1 MSNTPS
7 ALDTLNVK
15 FRELLRQYEMISSR
29 DRIMLNCL
37 VVFLV
42 VVIGF
47 FLVIKPAFNAVEQAQ
62 LTLQGKQEL
71 LQWMKSNEHR
81 AKSITGSGSKS
92 KGRKPGQSLLALI
105 NQTSGRFQVSLKR
118 YEPEGSDKLR
128 VWVEDIPFNSLI
140 RWLNSLESSN
150 AVSVINISIDSQ
162 KESGIINA
170 KVVFKG

>member
-1 MSNTPS
+1 MSTAPS
-7 ALDTLNVK
+7 ALDALNVK
-15 FRELLRQYEMISSR
+15 VRELRRQYEMIAPR

-37 VVFLV
+37 
-42 VVIGF
+42 IA
-47 FLVIKPAFNAVEQAQ
+47 FLVIVVGYFLVMRPAFNAVDEAQ
-62 LTLQGKQEL
+62 LALKGKQEL

-81 AKSITGSGSKS
+81 VKSIAGSGSKA
-92 KGRKPGQSLLALI
+92 KGRRPGQSLLALI
-105 NQTSGRFQVSLKR
+105 NQTSGRFQVPLKR
-118 YEPEGSDKLR
+118 YEPEGTDKLR
-128 VWVEDIPFNSLI
+128 VWVEDIPFNSLV

>member
-1 MSNTPS
+1 MSGNPS

-15 FRELLRQYEMISSR
+15 MRELRRQYEMISPR
-29 DRIMLNCL
+29 DRIMLNGL
-37 VVFLV
+37 IVFLV
-42 VVIGF
+42 IIIGY
-47 FLVIKPAFNAVEQAQ
+47 FLVLRPAFNAVEEAQ
-62 LTLQGKQEL
+62 LSLKGKQEL

-81 AKSITGSGSKS
+81 AKNIAGSGKKA
-92 KGRKPGQSLLALI
+92 KGRRPGQSLLALI

-150 AVSVINISIDSQ
+150 AVNVINISIDSQ

>member
-7 ALDTLNVK
+7 ALNALNVK
-15 FRELLRQYEMISSR
+15 IHELRRQYEMISSR
-29 DRIMLNCL
+29 DRIMLNSL
-37 VVFLV
+37 IVFLAI
-42 VVIGF
+42 VIGY
-47 FLVIKPAFNAVEQAQ
+47 FLVLKPAFNAVDQAQ
-62 LTLQGKQEL
+62 LTLKGKQEL

-81 AKSITGSGSKS
+81 AKSITSSGNKS

>member
-7 ALDTLNVK
+7 ALDTLSVK
-15 FRELLRQYEMISSR
+15 IRELRRQYEMISSR

-37 VVFLV
+37 VVFLLV
-42 VVIGF
+42 VMGY
-47 FLVIKPAFNAVEQAQ
+47 FLVLRPAFNAVDQAQ
-62 LTLQGKQEL
+62 LSLKGKQEL

-81 AKSITGSGSKS
+81 AKSITGTGSKT
-92 KGRKPGQSLLALI
+92 KGRRPGQSLLALI

-128 VWVEDIPFNSLI
+128 VWVEDIPFNSLM